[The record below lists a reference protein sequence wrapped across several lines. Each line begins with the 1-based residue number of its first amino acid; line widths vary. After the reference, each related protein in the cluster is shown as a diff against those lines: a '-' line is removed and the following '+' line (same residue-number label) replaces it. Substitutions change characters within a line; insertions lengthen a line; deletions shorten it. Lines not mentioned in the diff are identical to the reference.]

1 MQILADINEEIDSIT
16 IIVTDFN
23 VQLTSIYLLCR
34 QKINMETL
42 AFNDTL
48 DQKNMIDI
56 YRTFHSKTAE
66 CTFFPSAH
74 KTLSRIDN
82 ILGHKTNL
90 SKFKKIE
97 IIANIFIYHN
107 CMQLEI
113 NYKKKTENKKQNTKM

>member
-74 KTLSRIDN
+74 ETLSRIDN
-82 ILGHKTNL
+82 ILGHKQISVNSRRL
-90 SKFKKIE
+90 K
-97 IIANIFIYHN
+97 
-107 CMQLEI
+107 L
-113 NYKKKTENKKQNTKM
+113 